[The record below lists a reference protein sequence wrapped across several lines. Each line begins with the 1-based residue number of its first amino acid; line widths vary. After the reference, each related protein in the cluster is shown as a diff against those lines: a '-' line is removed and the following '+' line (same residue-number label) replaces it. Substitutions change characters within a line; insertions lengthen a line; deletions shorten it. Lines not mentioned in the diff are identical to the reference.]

1 MKSTHYIKLWH
12 PELNKFA
19 PALKI
24 FRVDLRKVLTFNG
37 APSPSVL
44 EFYLPAVAL
53 LNAFGVEITVETKF
67 NA

>member
-1 MKSTHYIKLWH
+1 MHKEIK
-12 PELNKFA
+12 
-19 PALKI
+19 ALKV